1 MSGTSAPSDLTR
13 TADVEFFFDPVC
25 PFCWQTSQW
34 VRQVARLR
42 DLDVRWRF
50 ISLRF
55 LNEPI
60 GYDDRP
66 ANYPEAHAQGTR
78 LLRVAAATRAAHGH
92 EAVGRLYQALGEA
105 IWEVDPPGDG
115 SFAAIL
121 ERHAQGIPIEPILAQ
136 VELPTD
142 LAQAADST
150 GHDRLIRDE
159 TAEALSRAGDDVG
172 TPIISLSPPDGPAFF
187 GPVISDLPSDGD
199 AVELWDAMV
208 TLSQWAGFAELKRSL
223 RTMPDVRSMERLRDR
238 STTAA

>member
-1 MSGTSAPSDLTR
+1 MSVPSDLTR

-55 LNEPI
+55 LNEPL
-60 GYDDRP
+60 GYDDKP

-78 LLRVAAATRAAHGH
+78 LLRVAAATRADHGH
-92 EAVGRLYQALGEA
+92 DAVGRVYEAMGQA
-105 IWEVDPPGDG
+105 IWEIDPPGDG
-115 SFAAIL
+115 SFPAIL
-121 ERHAQGIPIEPILAQ
+121 EHHARGIDIGSVLASVGLP
-136 VELPTD
+136 VELADTADRTD
-142 LAQAADST
+142 
-150 GHDRLIRDE
+150 HDQLIRDE
-159 TAEALSRAGDDVG
+159 TAEALSRAGEDVG

-187 GPVISDLPSDGD
+187 GPVISHLPSDDD

-208 TLSQWAGFAELKRSL
+208 TLSQWPGFAELKRSL
-223 RTMPDVRSMERLRDR
+223 RTMPDVRIMSVQSGE